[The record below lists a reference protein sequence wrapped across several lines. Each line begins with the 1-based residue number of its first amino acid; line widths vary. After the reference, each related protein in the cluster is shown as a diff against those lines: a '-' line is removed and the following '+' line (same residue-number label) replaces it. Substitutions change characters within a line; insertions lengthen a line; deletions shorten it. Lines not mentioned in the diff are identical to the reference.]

1 MVTLEDVKKRYPD
14 AVTYSFGDHPKLVAE
29 LTALVRSGKKR
40 ATCISQAE
48 IDAGEAAPA
57 VGRCD
62 IALGADGQPAFVTE
76 TLELR
81 HTTFAE
87 MTEEM
92 ALAEGENE
100 TLEEWRVDHQRYYE
114 RVLGTFHPDMELI
127 WERFRVVE
135 DFADE
140 QSQ

>member
-14 AVTYSFGDHPKLVAE
+14 AVTYSFGDNPKLIAE

-48 IDAGEAAPA
+48 IDAGEEIPV
-57 VGRCD
+57 VGRRD
-62 IALGADGQPAFVTE
+62 IALDADGLPAFVTE

-81 HTTFAE
+81 HTTYAE
-87 MTEEM
+87 MTEDM

-100 TLEEWRVDHQRYYE
+100 TLEGWRKDHKRYYE
-114 RVLGTFHPDMELI
+114 RVLGFFHPDMKLI
-127 WERFRVVE
+127 WERFEVVE
-135 DFADE
+135 DFANA
-140 QSQ
+140 